1 MSLST
6 FRRITQSPEWA
17 ESNLEDQL
25 DVLSGAFTSEIEA
38 TQDDKAKERLYK
50 DYVESRK
57 VLASN
62 KVQDRLGEDPD
73 AALKLGAFEVL
84 RNTEKDLTPSKAD
97 AMGATHVRRNLDPA
111 AAVRQIEAV
120 EVLSG
125 QKFGSEQLLADLKTK
140 GPDALDDQSLV
151 TVLGS
156 PTFQS
161 ARQKALQD
169 NADVAAY
176 YSMAEDDASSEFKP
190 WGVSQANP
198 NGLAQIRKK
207 PIPGASYEMKFPDG
221 SVKDFTFGTDA
232 KTRRNLSLGETA
244 ANVAAE
250 MVSSV
255 PRGIAR
261 AFSDSDQP
269 EPTLQERIDLA
280 QARGLEEST
289 PGAFSPLQTPKPTV
303 SQVAKFLG
311 ENSDKLP
318 GKTQRDFEEAYGS
331 YDTGATYDV
340 LIGAPIRGG
349 IGQMIEGISG
359 AVDFLRREGGGTE
372 DSMAADFSRGGREV
386 NRQINRWLAPQ
397 RAEAGVVGKSLST
410 ITEAGSGLLADIA
423 VSKGFGRAAK
433 GLGALATTEA
443 SVAKAGFAASASTK
457 VLGSTY
463 TQAFDAQIK
472 SGKSL
477 KEAHDL
483 AGAEA
488 TTVALT
494 TALLE
499 RYGAAEFFVKPA
511 QAVALRGYAKRI
523 LAGGAVEGLGE
534 EVPQAAAELIVRDIL
549 RDDSSLDKETENLRR
564 AFAGDAEGFK
574 KSEVLQG
581 LIGGF
586 GAGAGVTALR
596 GRGNAA
602 TGATA
607 PDTGM
612 GALQGQPG
620 VLGLDGQP
628 IPMTPNTASLTDEEV
643 KRQANVA
650 LAAEAAKRAPK
661 VTQGQDLRDRLA
673 QPIDLNI
680 PETGA
685 PAIGQ
690 RTGAPTTEVGDRL
703 RKPAAAGQ
711 SDTEAA
717 TAPAEAATAPAEAA
731 PAEAAPAPSLPY
743 DQIVNTQ
750 TPAETGTNANEERPT
765 RHRVFP
771 GGSPVAVK
779 PGEGVLDA
787 RDPSLAYRITGQ
799 PQIDDMAASGQVRAK
814 IGKMRGGRT
823 GETQWSAGDPSLGY
837 KAESNEGKY
846 VVVAANEN
854 LNDREGGLPN
864 SEVRKVYKSNGETW
878 VDVTDQVVR
887 KDAEPAPT
895 AVQEQ
900 VASTNAD
907 EAVVSQ
913 AVAEDEKL
921 VDEEVQAKEQ
931 VVAENDEALAFLEEE
946 VAQRVR
952 DQEMADEF
960 GRFAEED
967 AANAARD
974 QQMADE
980 QGVPAEEDAAQ
991 AAIDA
996 LRAEREAPP
1005 TINRVFEYPSTPAPI
1020 TEPNL
1025 PATDETSAYRAM
1037 TEEEIQDFRQNGKMR
1052 SGATRGGTS
1061 NTVQWVKGGTNVG
1074 YPTAANKG
1082 KYVAVTSVQNLKGRL
1097 KPIFKREVTKI
1108 YQSDGTQW
1116 VDVTEKV
1123 KGPVD
1128 KVLTKEERIRR
1139 NADQAR
1145 KNAKL
1150 QMRADNQVVAA
1161 FKNSEVGKFISGF
1174 GKLISWSNV
1183 RNTAEGARSS
1193 NLWNGAKN
1201 LKRSPGILAQIFG
1214 GETRPDIMADAMF
1227 EANIISQ
1234 NTPDAM
1240 WSAVSSAIGSA
1251 SIEAEKALRQQ
1262 EVEELNE
1269 EFLTLASE
1277 GDVEVTFDELAKGD
1291 TLIVSGREFTV
1302 ARAFPGG
1309 VSLVGDGKFAT
1320 PITLYTGQ
1328 IESILVDEVFRGNSA
1343 APAAPAAPATPAT
1356 PAARETAVEQRARQ
1370 RAAEAKA
1377 LFDKRQQ
1384 EKAAMAER
1392 AKAEAEAKAKA
1403 EAAPPLQLESVTEEQ
1418 LKAEKKAA
1426 ADKAKLKEK
1435 AAAPM
1440 KGEMGDTTASLFGAA
1455 ESDTP
1460 LFDARRDTPKAETA
1474 PESEPLTE
1482 TDTRTKEQKVAALL
1496 KQVPRLVA
1504 AITKGANTL
1513 VQDAVNEAITKQIN
1527 KDPDTPEA
1535 VLRTIGKRAAST
1547 GGVKRVGERRARKAG
1562 NVGTLDTGM
1571 AVADEAPTPDQ
1582 AAAES
1587 DEQIDRMAQVRD
1599 AMMQLS
1605 ESERAV
1611 MTLELQGQSVEQIA
1625 KKLGISKSTVTT
1637 LKSRA
1642 LKKLRKAIES
1652 AGTVVNETP
1661 VDPPKPWNPSL
1672 GTDQQLL
1679 NNLLVKFSKEYGA
1692 APTKGLK
1699 VSSVMKT
1706 GKMTKMQRTVVE
1718 LGRFFGRRVIFVSGS
1733 PLDAFTDRAA
1743 PSVIYI
1749 ADDSTRPAIHL
1760 FYHELLHTLRAS
1772 DPKAYAK
1779 FEKAVSADL
1788 DAYVAAYKERKEQ
1801 TQDLTKE
1808 EFMADFLADRANDP
1822 EFWEKLSKKNRTLFE
1837 KIVELLHNLFRS
1849 VQDSGMGTAQW
1860 VADLQKAD
1868 KAAIEAL
1875 LTLRL
1880 QEATREGQDGDG
1892 IRASRRPMDA
1902 AYMAAVEAGDMETAQ
1917 AMVDEAARAA
1927 GYNVKAY
1934 HGGADVTEFNVFPM
1948 FLSPYKKVAQSY
1960 AEDREVNLGKAKLH
1974 TAFIKAENPAHDAQV
1989 LSAAK
1994 RQGIEAMFGDGT
2006 PPHVFLSPNMVGEE
2020 EAQRVALQLKD
2031 DGFDS
2036 AHTDG
2041 DYSMES
2047 DFTEYDSW
2055 TIFDAN
2061 QIKSADPVTYD
2072 DNGDVIPLSQRFNP
2086 TSNDIRASRRPMDA
2100 DTARFNELTADL
2112 YAGNPEPTA
2121 EDIAAWRK
2129 ANPEKWSELS
2139 KLREQALRAAG
2150 YGVKAYHGTTKK
2162 FTKFVESYAPGWG
2175 KGVYFADSL
2184 DSTGEFGNI
2193 KVTAYLKLANPIR
2206 SLTADVE
2213 KKLRDTSV
2221 VKNRQAKERK
2231 EYDDDEHIVD
2241 LDEAFQED
2249 IALINDAA
2257 REAGYD
2263 GFIGDRSNNIEGNEY
2278 VVFSPSQIKSADPIS
2293 PGPKVTP
2300 DQWADSGSNDIR
2312 ASRRPMDAAYMAAV
2326 EAGDMET
2333 AQRMVDEAAREAG
2346 YTVKAYHGTDAKN
2359 IKVFQTGATH
2369 TGKAHF
2375 SDKQEVAAKFASS
2388 FDGKSQ
2394 GRVYAV
2400 FLANDVESRP
2410 GFDFGTEFT
2419 EYLVPNPS
2427 QIKSADPVTYDEAGN
2442 VIPLSQR
2449 FNSASND
2456 IRASRRPIQTAGG
2469 ENRFFDRPPSSQ
2481 KVLEETVSLVFDPAQ
2496 APLTTDG
2503 LRSAT
2508 QFLGKLLDRSYVEGL
2523 KAQAVRNGV
2532 PLEEAALVAGV
2543 GRSAVVDYAVRL
2555 AAVDPKSADKLLAKV
2570 DQTALDL
2577 VFLFDGT
2584 VTASL
2589 LGKALRSLRSFA
2601 GGSVQALYAI
2611 ARMGRKEFAKEKY
2624 GDTAEEADAAIKA
2637 ADLTSEEAADLADQI
2652 ALELD
2657 PETKK
2662 RVEEA
2667 EKAARD
2673 AWVRVLSLIE
2683 RFYKPKSASS
2693 SIRPSRRPDDTV
2705 EPDDAFNKFKA
2716 LVEQGDASLEDIAA
2730 AFENF
2735 IPLVEADLEAA
2746 ERVAIQRARTRTRE
2760 STDTRENA
2768 TGTTRTANQV
2778 DILAKRR
2785 IGTVN
2790 RAPKENEAELAKRR
2804 QAFKDL
2810 VSEPMG
2816 RDEFLAAYIG
2826 LGGTPEV
2833 GAELYDANRKLL
2845 SAGKTQ
2851 AEKDAD
2857 KKAGEARKSM
2867 GDLVDSLINQVLF
2880 RAKEGQRPTTENDTP
2895 LKAMR
2900 RHSNPSSTSS
2910 SESLT
2915 NELRGFTNA
2924 EGTRMF
2930 TDDQIA
2936 TLVTAA
2942 DLARIQKTRA
2952 REARAKAKAEN
2963 QMAERTEAQKAE
2975 AERDAQVAERRA
2987 KLEEEK
2993 VADLVDGLLGDIL
3006 NPKKRESARPT
3017 ADNDTPKKVIARF
3030 KDLSIAATKDSLAT
3044 ELRSFKDANGNQLL
3058 SEADIDTLVTAAVL
3072 ARKEAASAATAKLE
3086 AQYEKKTELDKRMA
3100 ERKVKEAEERA
3111 AKAEAALQERVDSF
3125 NQRLMEARKPQP
3137 ARPTADNDTPWKL
3150 VSRVTKTSHVRVDS
3164 DVLAQMLRDFKK
3176 PDGTQ
3181 LLNEAQ
3187 IAQLVEAAKLTRQ
3200 ANEAADAIKAEA
3212 DYKKAERRD
3221 AERAAKRDAARGE
3234 GLFNVR
3240 KRQTKDPSNRSI
3252 KQIILE
3258 DFINNPSR
3266 KIQTREER
3274 IEFAEEILRE
3284 KTDLPEAEIKRI
3296 ALKMEGQLAKMLEE
3310 AKFKAAQPFLKSLGQ
3325 KALSREQI
3333 HQVIRLGILD
3343 PSADFISSISAL
3355 AGWDGLSPQ
3364 DYRKLAELQAQID
3377 KAGVGSRVD
3386 TRNLYLQ
3393 QRIIENSVGLLPK
3406 FKDLMNSYVRANIF
3420 SAITSQTIG
3429 ITVGVWET
3437 MMTGL
3442 TEALYT
3448 VGTKGKNPLDMVL
3461 EVGAIIRAF
3470 GVNLPRALRE
3480 SLEVLKTGTTYIDQ
3494 VKQDQDRLDNKEPSS
3509 FVDPLVRTYDD
3520 AMKKMEQALVTFK
3533 ESPSKRAAQVLW
3545 QALRGWIFAAG
3556 RFTFRGLYAADA
3568 AVTKL
3573 NSTAMADI
3581 FAYRETKRLGI
3592 TKEQVAAVQREVD
3605 RMVESHRMFLETEA
3619 GISGNLLEI
3628 EIRDKIQGLFLQA
3641 ISERG
3646 GQGLD
3651 TILTDAASDI
3661 QDRIGTGLTS
3671 KVTITGRV
3679 NEAASTFVNNFP
3691 LPIGGLLPAI
3701 RTTGNVI
3708 DSALWYSPIGLIRA
3722 MYYNGKTVEERQ
3734 AAFPNIRSDWQFRR
3748 KQMMAALTNGATMAM
3763 FALLMANQDEPDD
3776 EKFFWY
3782 TGTYPVMDKAE
3793 QARWDR
3799 NGWSE
3804 YTLIVGDLRIQVN
3817 RGFGQTLYPSLTLA
3831 SLLVDATDGMTA
3843 KEALRNT
3850 IGLAEQIIPGFS
3862 QVRDRAKAGDSTYSA
3877 GALVENQLAT
3887 LIPLSG
3893 LLQAPRRL
3901 GPQIDRRNSEAA
3913 WYQANPFWVD
3923 TSADGVVVMKNVLGE
3938 PLESESNPYAWVK
3951 KVGIPIQ
3958 LQPSNKNRDPLKKQ
3972 ISDDFYANKYYG
3984 SKPTLDDFKEKY
3996 GETVTPMQYKAWL
4009 ERRVEKFVPDY
4020 TDRRDKIL
4028 ERPDSYGNRVGDVW
4042 SRAGDRAARELGL
4055 ERERKK

>member
-1 MSLST
+1 M
-6 FRRITQSPEWA
+6 
-17 ESNLEDQL
+17 
-25 DVLSGAFTSEIEA
+25 
-38 TQDDKAKERLYK
+38 
-50 DYVESRK
+50 
-57 VLASN
+57 
-62 KVQDRLGEDPD
+62 
-73 AALKLGAFEVL
+73 
-84 RNTEKDLTPSKAD
+84 
-97 AMGATHVRRNLDPA
+97 
-111 AAVRQIEAV
+111 
-120 EVLSG
+120 
-125 QKFGSEQLLADLKTK
+125 
-140 GPDALDDQSLV
+140 
-151 TVLGS
+151 
-156 PTFQS
+156 
-161 ARQKALQD
+161 
-169 NADVAAY
+169 
-176 YSMAEDDASSEFKP
+176 
-190 WGVSQANP
+190 
-198 NGLAQIRKK
+198 
-207 PIPGASYEMKFPDG
+207 
-221 SVKDFTFGTDA
+221 
-232 KTRRNLSLGETA
+232 
-244 ANVAAE
+244 
-250 MVSSV
+250 
-255 PRGIAR
+255 
-261 AFSDSDQP
+261 
-269 EPTLQERIDLA
+269 
-280 QARGLEEST
+280 
-289 PGAFSPLQTPKPTV
+289 
-303 SQVAKFLG
+303 
-311 ENSDKLP
+311 
-318 GKTQRDFEEAYGS
+318 
-331 YDTGATYDV
+331 
-340 LIGAPIRGG
+340 
-349 IGQMIEGISG
+349 
-359 AVDFLRREGGGTE
+359 
-372 DSMAADFSRGGREV
+372 
-386 NRQINRWLAPQ
+386 
-397 RAEAGVVGKSLST
+397 
-410 ITEAGSGLLADIA
+410 
-423 VSKGFGRAAK
+423 
-433 GLGALATTEA
+433 
-443 SVAKAGFAASASTK
+443 
-457 VLGSTY
+457 
-463 TQAFDAQIK
+463 
-472 SGKSL
+472 
-477 KEAHDL
+477 
-483 AGAEA
+483 
-488 TTVALT
+488 
-494 TALLE
+494 
-499 RYGAAEFFVKPA
+499 
-511 QAVALRGYAKRI
+511 
-523 LAGGAVEGLGE
+523 
-534 EVPQAAAELIVRDIL
+534 
-549 RDDSSLDKETENLRR
+549 
-564 AFAGDAEGFK
+564 
-574 KSEVLQG
+574 
-581 LIGGF
+581 
-586 GAGAGVTALR
+586 
-596 GRGNAA
+596 
-602 TGATA
+602 
-607 PDTGM
+607 
-612 GALQGQPG
+612 
-620 VLGLDGQP
+620 
-628 IPMTPNTASLTDEEV
+628 
-643 KRQANVA
+643 
-650 LAAEAAKRAPK
+650 
-661 VTQGQDLRDRLA
+661 
-673 QPIDLNI
+673 
-680 PETGA
+680 
-685 PAIGQ
+685 
-690 RTGAPTTEVGDRL
+690 
-703 RKPAAAGQ
+703 
-711 SDTEAA
+711 
-717 TAPAEAATAPAEAA
+717 
-731 PAEAAPAPSLPY
+731 
-743 DQIVNTQ
+743 
-750 TPAETGTNANEERPT
+750 
-765 RHRVFP
+765 
-771 GGSPVAVK
+771 
-779 PGEGVLDA
+779 
-787 RDPSLAYRITGQ
+787 
-799 PQIDDMAASGQVRAK
+799 
-814 IGKMRGGRT
+814 
-823 GETQWSAGDPSLGY
+823 
-837 KAESNEGKY
+837 
-846 VVVAANEN
+846 
-854 LNDREGGLPN
+854 
-864 SEVRKVYKSNGETW
+864 
-878 VDVTDQVVR
+878 
-887 KDAEPAPT
+887 
-895 AVQEQ
+895 
-900 VASTNAD
+900 
-907 EAVVSQ
+907 
-913 AVAEDEKL
+913 
-921 VDEEVQAKEQ
+921 
-931 VVAENDEALAFLEEE
+931 
-946 VAQRVR
+946 
-952 DQEMADEF
+952 
-960 GRFAEED
+960 
-967 AANAARD
+967 
-974 QQMADE
+974 
-980 QGVPAEEDAAQ
+980 
-991 AAIDA
+991 
-996 LRAEREAPP
+996 
-1005 TINRVFEYPSTPAPI
+1005 
-1020 TEPNL
+1020 
-1025 PATDETSAYRAM
+1025 
-1037 TEEEIQDFRQNGKMR
+1037 
-1052 SGATRGGTS
+1052 
-1061 NTVQWVKGGTNVG
+1061 
-1074 YPTAANKG
+1074 
-1082 KYVAVTSVQNLKGRL
+1082 
-1097 KPIFKREVTKI
+1097 
-1108 YQSDGTQW
+1108 
-1116 VDVTEKV
+1116 
-1123 KGPVD
+1123 
-1128 KVLTKEERIRR
+1128 
-1139 NADQAR
+1139 
-1145 KNAKL
+1145 
-1150 QMRADNQVVAA
+1150 
-1161 FKNSEVGKFISGF
+1161 
-1174 GKLISWSNV
+1174 
-1183 RNTAEGARSS
+1183 
-1193 NLWNGAKN
+1193 
-1201 LKRSPGILAQIFG
+1201 
-1214 GETRPDIMADAMF
+1214 
-1227 EANIISQ
+1227 
-1234 NTPDAM
+1234 
-1240 WSAVSSAIGSA
+1240 
-1251 SIEAEKALRQQ
+1251 
-1262 EVEELNE
+1262 
-1269 EFLTLASE
+1269 
-1277 GDVEVTFDELAKGD
+1277 
-1291 TLIVSGREFTV
+1291 
-1302 ARAFPGG
+1302 
-1309 VSLVGDGKFAT
+1309 
-1320 PITLYTGQ
+1320 
-1328 IESILVDEVFRGNSA
+1328 
-1343 APAAPAAPATPAT
+1343 
-1356 PAARETAVEQRARQ
+1356 
-1370 RAAEAKA
+1370 
-1377 LFDKRQQ
+1377 
-1384 EKAAMAER
+1384 
-1392 AKAEAEAKAKA
+1392 
-1403 EAAPPLQLESVTEEQ
+1403 
-1418 LKAEKKAA
+1418 
-1426 ADKAKLKEK
+1426 
-1435 AAAPM
+1435 
-1440 KGEMGDTTASLFGAA
+1440 
-1455 ESDTP
+1455 
-1460 LFDARRDTPKAETA
+1460 
-1474 PESEPLTE
+1474 
-1482 TDTRTKEQKVAALL
+1482 
-1496 KQVPRLVA
+1496 A

-1535 VLRTIGKRAAST
+1535 VLWKIGRRAAST

-1587 DEQIDRMAQVRD
+1587 EEQDERAAQVRD
-1599 AMMQLS
+1599 AMTQLP
-1605 ESERAV
+1605 EAQRAV
-1611 MTLELQGQSVEQIA
+1611 MTLALQGQSVEQIA
-1625 KKLGISKSTVTT
+1625 KKLGITKSNVTS
-1637 LKSRA
+1637 LKSKA
-1642 LKKLRKAIES
+1642 VANLRKIIERT
-1652 AGTVVNETP
+1652 GTVVNETP

-1672 GTDQQLL
+1672 GTDQQLF
-1679 NNLLVKFSKEYGA
+1679 NKLLVKFSEQFGA
-1692 APTKGLK
+1692 APAKGLK

-1733 PLDAFTDRAA
+1733 PLDAFTDRDA

-1788 DAYVAAYKERKEQ
+1788 DAYVKAYKEREAG

-1837 KIVELLHNLFRS
+1837 QIVELLHNLFRS
-1849 VQDSGMGTAQW
+1849 VQASGMGTAQW

-1892 IRASRRPMDA
+1892 IRASRRP
-1902 AYMAAVEAGDMETAQ
+1902 V
-1917 AMVDEAARAA
+1917 
-1927 GYNVKAY
+1927 
-1934 HGGADVTEFNVFPM
+1934 
-1948 FLSPYKKVAQSY
+1948 
-1960 AEDREVNLGKAKLH
+1960 
-1974 TAFIKAENPAHDAQV
+1974 
-1989 LSAAK
+1989 
-1994 RQGIEAMFGDGT
+1994 
-2006 PPHVFLSPNMVGEE
+2006 
-2020 EAQRVALQLKD
+2020 
-2031 DGFDS
+2031 
-2036 AHTDG
+2036 
-2041 DYSMES
+2041 
-2047 DFTEYDSW
+2047 
-2055 TIFDAN
+2055 
-2061 QIKSADPVTYD
+2061 
-2072 DNGDVIPLSQRFNP
+2072 
-2086 TSNDIRASRRPMDA
+2086 DA

-2121 EDIAAWRK
+2121 EDIAAWRET
-2129 ANPEKWSELS
+2129 NPEKWAE
-2139 KLREQALRAAG
+2139 
-2150 YGVKAYHGTTKK
+2150 
-2162 FTKFVESYAPGWG
+2162 
-2175 KGVYFADSL
+2175 
-2184 DSTGEFGNI
+2184 
-2193 KVTAYLKLANPIR
+2193 
-2206 SLTADVE
+2206 LTAM
-2213 KKLRDTSV
+2213 R
-2221 VKNRQAKERK
+2221 ER
-2231 EYDDDEHIVD
+2231 
-2241 LDEAFQED
+2241 
-2249 IALINDAA
+2249 AL

-2263 GFIGDRSNNIEGNEY
+2263 TKFLRGDTRKGVNSFDPNFAGVNTSGRGANIGFFFTGIENRDSAQTYANMGKGEGEVRAFFVKRRKPFFVPNPGESRADELGRYLIHNLFPERSKEIDKRPDDVPVWKGGVFINRELAAKLGKEARQWLLDRGYDSVQYAAENTPTTRETIILD
-2278 VVFSPSQIKSADPIS
+2278 SSQIKSADPIS

-2312 ASRRPMDAAYMAAV
+2312 ASRRP
-2326 EAGDMET
+2326 
-2333 AQRMVDEAAREAG
+2333 
-2346 YTVKAYHGTDAKN
+2346 
-2359 IKVFQTGATH
+2359 
-2369 TGKAHF
+2369 
-2375 SDKQEVAAKFASS
+2375 
-2388 FDGKSQ
+2388 
-2394 GRVYAV
+2394 
-2400 FLANDVESRP
+2400 
-2410 GFDFGTEFT
+2410 
-2419 EYLVPNPS
+2419 
-2427 QIKSADPVTYDEAGN
+2427 
-2442 VIPLSQR
+2442 
-2449 FNSASND
+2449 
-2456 IRASRRPIQTAGG
+2456 IQTAGD

-2543 GRSAVVDYAVRL
+2543 GRSAVVDYAIRL

-2624 GDTAEEADAAIKA
+2624 GDTAEQADAAIKA

-2735 IPLVEADLEAA
+2735 IPLVEADLVAA
-2746 ERVAIQRARTRTRE
+2746 EREAIQRARTRTRE

-2790 RAPKENEAELAKRR
+2790 RAPKENEAELAKKR

-2845 SAGKTQ
+2845 REGKTQ

-2857 KKAGEARKSM
+2857 KKAGDARKSM

-2880 RAKEGQRPTTENDTP
+2880 RAKEGQRPTAENDTP

-2963 QMAERTEAQKAE
+2963 QMAERTEAQKAD
-2975 AERDAQVAERRA
+2975 AEREAQVAERRA

-3086 AQYEKKTELDKRMA
+3086 AQYEKNTEVEKRIA

-3234 GLFNVR
+3234 GLFDVR
-3240 KRQTKDPSNRSI
+3240 KRQAKDPSNRSI
-3252 KQIILE
+3252 KQIILD
-3258 DFINNPSR
+3258 DFINNASR

-3343 PSADFISSISAL
+3343 PSADFISSVSAL

-3520 AMKKMEQALVTFK
+3520 AMEKMKQALVTFK

-3605 RMVESHRMFLETEA
+3605 RMVESHRMFLQTEA

-3651 TILTDAASDI
+3651 TILTEAASDI

-3923 TSADGVVVMKNVLGE
+3923 TSADGAVVMKNVLGE

-3996 GETVTPMQYKAWL
+3996 GETVTPTQYKAWL